1 MNSYQKR
8 FIKTMLVITMIT
20 STILTLS
27 SFAQSATSNDY
38 CIQPPFVAQVVP
50 PLLMFVMDKEHRLFT
65 EAYSDSFDLDAD
77 GKIETTYKHSI
88 EYYGYFDP
96 NKCYTYS
103 TTANEFNPSNY
114 STATGTDAAGKATY
128 DRFCSAGKW
137 SGNVLNWLTMSRMD
151 VLKKV
156 LYGGQRV
163 NPDATNKTTLQRVY
177 IPQDAHSFGKEFTGR
192 LCNSGTT
199 YTNMCS
205 TSIDCD
211 STFSCVDKS
220 QELIGIAAPPAANTC
235 AYTATIDC
243 SPGST
248 CSSANGKILVA
259 TYDHA
264 AGATQDVE
272 IGASHQNILNSFVPA
287 NFIKYYY
294 INDFGV
300 DDTTAANNDLI
311 PSQNHGSSNSFIA
324 EAEFNVKKKSSGNPK
339 YDYTGTW
346 TFFLDSDDGA
356 ELYIDGTPV
365 ASYYSVA
372 GTAGH
377 SSCATAPTTACVA
390 SQVGTINLG
399 ASGYHNLIV
408 RVTNFGG
415 NSGAKVWY
423 KRPGDATW
431 TVFGAAPAGQN
442 SLELR
447 SPVIPDTS
455 ANCTM
460 KTSDFITTGVPTKGV
475 LPGFHLFCNKSV
487 TGNNSYGAPLLRLLP
502 NRTERI
508 WDWISREV
516 VQCGDTLGTGTAV
529 TPTDYNV
536 NIEVCNPTIGLE
548 PNCKT
553 YGTGNSATKKPI
565 GLLQKYGDSDGT
577 KVCSKTLAKTCSSDS
592 DCRASNNG
600 GLDLGMCVD
609 KSQMYFGLISGSYA
623 HNLQGGVLRKNILS
637 ISDEVDSANG
647 FFKTSQNIPS
657 NMLETLDK
665 LQIVGY
671 TDATTNYANCVA
683 QNQSIVDGKCSVW
696 GNPLAEMLY
705 ETFRYYAGKGTP
717 TTAFDYPQNQTDGG
731 LNLPHPSYWGY
742 KDGSTVFKGPY
753 DIFPSCAKP
762 FVLLLSD
769 VFPSFDADQLP
780 GVTGSATTEDTS
792 VHPVLGLDQTI
803 GGKKYLS
810 KLLDDIAATE
820 SVTNNNFFIGD
831 NGTTYDFVCTP
842 KTASGMSL
850 LRGLCPEMPTRKG
863 SFYSAALAYYGH
875 SFMNAEIKK
884 DTTSGI
890 NTNIPNSQT
899 FAVGMASLVGN
910 WTIKAGANTLRI
922 VPLGKSVSG
931 AVSMKASCADKM
943 NLATSNFSD
952 GTFKTL
958 TMTPKAGVTDAYC
971 PTDEIV
977 KVFTH
982 SIKYNSSGDPIYL
995 NFRINYADAE
1005 QGADYDMD
1013 AVGWYEVCTQAAKDA
1028 GYGTCG
1034 TDMDSNQVE
1043 IKVVSDYAA
1052 GGIDQVLGFIVS
1064 GTSEDGSY
1072 LVVRDKSVVAG
1083 TDTPATVSNL
1093 PFNWSH
1099 TFTVTGGSS
1108 GTLKDPLWYAAK
1120 WGGFQDKNGNNVPDL
1135 KEEWAK
1141 NCTESDTSKC
1151 NPDNYYLVTNP
1162 LRLES
1167 QLEKAF
1173 TDILS
1178 RVSSGTAASI
1188 LNNSEGSGANLIQ
1201 AVFYPLKPF
1210 DSQTEAK
1217 WIGEIQ
1223 NLWYY
1228 LDPALQKTSIRED
1241 TNQNNTLNL
1250 KTDMVAQFYFDSNQN
1265 KTQVKRFL
1273 DSNGDG
1279 AADNPDTPVDTVSP
1293 DEVNSLW
1300 KAGRLLWNRNLA
1312 TDPRTIYTGFHSTP
1326 QAIQKF
1332 SVANADGYL
1341 PSWPSFQVLT
1351 QTGDGVASNATFEAK
1366 ATKLINY
1373 IHGSNQADD
1382 ADGTKYRDRKVTILG
1397 CGLNDAQGCTREW
1410 KLGDIVSSTPKL
1422 VSNVKL
1428 NGYSLTPPNG
1438 YNDTTY
1444 NSFINTPTYKNRGMV
1459 FVGANDGMLHAFKL
1473 GTLKELTTRFDKAQI
1488 NNEAGVLATL
1498 PDKLGREEW
1507 AYIPT
1512 QALPY
1517 LKYLADPAYNHLYYI
1532 DRTSTVVDA
1541 SVGVPAGCTSDYSDC
1556 TKQCNANDATQ
1567 PCTWKT
1573 ILIGGMGIG
1582 GAVKPTTDSCTAPAN
1597 CVKTPVAGTGFS
1609 SYFALDVTDPVTP
1622 KFLWEFYGNSN
1633 SPGSLGYST
1642 TGPAIVRITKKD
1654 ALGTPNHS
1662 KNGKW
1667 FAVFGSGPTG
1677 PIDTTLHEFKGQS
1690 DQTLKIF
1697 IVDLASGALV
1707 RTIDTGIANAFAS
1720 SLATSWVDTDR
1731 SNAGSTGYYGDDA
1744 IYVGY
1749 VQKDTTVTPNT
1760 WSKGGVIRILTR
1772 ESDDPDSAVATKK
1785 WSWSTVINNI
1795 GPVTSSVT
1803 KLQDRRKNTL
1813 WLYFGTGRFF
1823 FKGDDSVST
1832 SQQKLYGIKEP
1843 CYSTYNRTMQTP
1855 VAGGTSNDIDHSCSD
1870 AATSTVTTTCTGSST
1885 ALCNQSGDA
1894 TTAPA
1899 ASLPETMGGWVINLD
1914 QSNSSSLA
1922 ERVITDPVASPSGA
1936 VFFTTFKP
1944 SADICKFGGDSL
1956 IWAVNYATGGLPPA
1970 NAMQGKALMQ
1980 VSTGAFAELSLATAF
1995 RNSGNQRLD
2004 GRRLSTPISGVPP
2017 TAQGLSLI
2025 TNPPPV
2031 KKVLHVREK

>member
-1 MNSYQKR
+1 MVSFQRSVVYALT
-8 FIKTMLVITMIT
+8 FIV
-20 STILTLS
+20 SVAAILTTPLR
-27 SFAQSATSNDY
+27 AESAVMNDY

-50 PLLMFVMDKEHRLFT
+50 PLLMFVMNKEHRLFT

-103 TTANEFNPSNY
+103 TTADEFNPSSY
-114 STATGTDAAGKATY
+114 STVTGSDSTGKTTY
-128 DRFCSAGKW
+128 DRFCSANKW

-177 IPQDAHSFGKEFTGR
+177 IPQDAHSFGKEYTGR
-192 LCNSGTT
+192 LCSNGTS

-205 TSIDCD
+205 TSDDCD
-211 STFSCVDKS
+211 STFTCVDKS
-220 QELIGIAAPPAANTC
+220 QQLIGIAAPPAANTC
-235 AYTATIDC
+235 SFTAAIDC

-248 CSSANGKILVA
+248 CSAPNGKILVA
-259 TYDHA
+259 SYDHA

-272 IGASHQNILNSFVPA
+272 IGASHQNIMDSFVPA
-287 NFIKYYY
+287 NFVKSYY
-294 INDFGV
+294 ISSFNV
-300 DDTTAANNDLI
+300 DDTSAANNDLI
-311 PSQNHGSSNSFIA
+311 PTQNHGENNSFIA
-324 EAEFNVKKKSSGNPK
+324 VAEFNVKKKTSGNPK

-356 ELYIDGTPV
+356 ELYIDGSPV

-372 GTAGH
+372 GTNGH

-390 SQVGTINLG
+390 SQVGTINLSAAG
-399 ASGYHNLIV
+399 FHKLIV
-408 RVTNFGG
+408 RVTNYGG

-423 KRPGDATW
+423 KRPGESTW
-431 TVFGAAPAGQN
+431 KVFGAETATTQD
-442 SLELR
+442 SLDLR
-447 SPVIPDTS
+447 SPVIPGTD

-460 KTSDFITTGVPTKGV
+460 MTNDFITDGVPTKGV
-475 LPGFHLFCNKSV
+475 APGYHLFCNKSV
-487 TGNNSYGAPLLRLLP
+487 TGNNSYGPPLLRMLP

-516 VQCGDTLGTGTAV
+516 VQCGNTLGTGTAV
-529 TPTDYNV
+529 TPTDYDV
-536 NIEVCNPTIGLE
+536 NIEVCNPAIGLE

-577 KVCSKTLAKTCSSDS
+577 KVCSKTLAKTCSNDS
-592 DCRASNNG
+592 GCRAADNG
-600 GLDLGMCVD
+600 GVDLGMCVD
-609 KSQMYFGLISGSYA
+609 KSMMYFGLITGSYA
-623 HNLQGGVLRKNILS
+623 HNLEGGVLRKNILS
-637 ISDEVDSANG
+637 ISDEVDTANG

-657 NMLETLDK
+657 NMLETIDK

-717 TTAFDYPQNQTDGG
+717 TSDFDYPQNQTDGG

-742 KDGSTVFKGPY
+742 RDGTTVFKGPY

-769 VFPSFDADQLP
+769 IFPSFDADQLP
-780 GVTGSATTEDTS
+780 GVTGSAFAEDTS
-792 VHPVLGLDQTI
+792 VHPVLGLDQTV

-820 SVTNNNFFIGD
+820 AVTDNTFFIGD
-831 NGTTYDFVCTP
+831 NGTLYDFVCTP
-842 KTASGMSL
+842 KTASTMSL
-850 LRGLCPEMPTRKG
+850 LRGICPEMPTRKG
-863 SFYSAALAYYGH
+863 SFYTAALAYYGH
-875 SFMNAEIKK
+875 SFMSAEIKK

-890 NTNIPNSQT
+890 NNNIPNAQT

-910 WTIKAGANTLRI
+910 WTIKAGAHTLRI
-922 VPLGKSVSG
+922 VPVGKSVSG
-931 AVSMKASCADKM
+931 AVSMKATCADKM
-943 NLATSNFSD
+943 DFAAINFTD
-952 GTFKTL
+952 GKFKTL
-958 TMTPKAGVTDAYC
+958 TMTTKTGVTDAYC
-971 PTDEIV
+971 PTNEIV

-982 SIKYNSSGDPIYL
+982 SIKYDSTGDPIYL
-995 NFRINYADAE
+995 SFRVNYADAE

-1013 AVGWYEVCTQAAKDA
+1013 AVGWYEVCTQAAKDE

-1034 TDMDSNQVE
+1034 TEMEADEVE

-1083 TDTPATVSNL
+1083 ASTPAIISNL

-1099 TFTVTGGSS
+1099 TFKVTGGSS
-1108 GTLKDPLWYAAK
+1108 GALKDPLWYAAK
-1120 WGGFQDKNGNNVPDL
+1120 WGGFQDKNLNNIPDL
-1135 KEEWAK
+1135 REEWAK
-1141 NCTESDTSKC
+1141 NCTETDISKC
-1151 NPDNYYLVTNP
+1151 DPDNYFLVTNP
-1162 LRLES
+1162 LMLEN

-1173 TDILS
+1173 NEILS

-1210 DSQTEAK
+1210 DNNTEAK
-1217 WIGEIQ
+1217 WIGEMQ

-1250 KTDMVAQFYFDSNQN
+1250 KTDLVAQFYFDSDQN
-1265 KTQVKRFL
+1265 KTQVMRFA

-1279 AADNPDTPVDTVSP
+1279 AADDPSAPLNTVSP

-1300 KAGRLLWNRNLA
+1300 KAGRLLWNRNL
-1312 TDPRTIYTGFHSTP
+1312 TDDPRVIYTGFNSTAGATP
-1326 QAIQKF
+1326 TVF
-1332 SVANADGYL
+1332 SSSGTLVTSV
-1341 PSWPSFQVLT
+1341 PFQSIT
-1351 QTGDGVASNATFEAK
+1351 QTGNESK

-1373 IHGSNQADD
+1373 IHGSSQPDD
-1382 ADGTKYRDRKVTILG
+1382 TDGTKYRDRKVTINN
-1397 CGLNDAQGCTREW
+1397 CGLTDAQGCSREW

-1428 NGYSLTPPNG
+1428 NGYNLQSPTG
-1438 YNDTTY
+1438 YGDFTY
-1444 NSFINTPTYKNRGMV
+1444 KKFINTPTYRNRGMV

-1473 GTLKELTTRFDKAQI
+1473 GVLKELTGKFDKAQI
-1488 NNEAGVLATL
+1488 NNSSGTLATEA
-1498 PDKLGREEW
+1498 DKLGREEW
-1507 AYIPT
+1507 AYIPK

-1517 LKYLADPAYNHLYYI
+1517 LKYLADPEYNHLYFV
-1532 DRTSTVVDA
+1532 DRTSSVVDA
-1541 SVGVPAGCTSDYSDC
+1541 SIGKPSGCNDDYSTC
-1556 TKQCNANDATQ
+1556 IKQCDDTDATQ

-1582 GAVKPTTDSCTAPAN
+1582 GAAKPSTDGCTAPAN
-1597 CVKTPVAGTGFS
+1597 CVKTPVAGSGFS
-1609 SYFALDVTDPVTP
+1609 SYFALDVTDPATP
-1622 KFLWEFYGNSN
+1622 KFMWEFQGDPAV
-1633 SPGSLGYST
+1633 PGSLGYST
-1642 TGPAIVRITKKD
+1642 TGPAIVRIAKKNVS
-1654 ALGTPNHS
+1654 GKPEHN

-1697 IVDLASGALV
+1697 IVDMATGALAK
-1707 RTIDTGIANAFAS
+1707 TIDTGIDNAFAS
-1720 SLATSWVDTDR
+1720 SLATSWIDTDR
-1731 SNAGSTGYYGDDA
+1731 SDPTSDGYYSDDA
-1744 IYVGY
+1744 IYIGY
-1749 VQKDTTVTPNT
+1749 VQKNTTVTPNT
-1760 WSKGGVIRILTR
+1760 WTKGGVIRVVTR
-1772 ESDDPDSAVATKK
+1772 ESDEPDSANAAKQ

-1795 GPVTSSVT
+1795 GPVTSSIT
-1803 KLQDRRKNTL
+1803 KLQDRKNKNL

-1823 FKGDDSVST
+1823 FKGDDSLST
-1832 SQQKLYGIKEP
+1832 VQQKLYGIKEP
-1843 CYSTYNRTMQTP
+1843 CYYTSDRKMQTA
-1855 VAGGTSNDIDHSCSD
+1855 VAGGSKNDIDQNCTD
-1870 AATSTVTTTCTGSST
+1870 EATSTITTTCSGSST

-1899 ASLPETMGGWVINLD
+1899 ANLPETMGGWVINLD
-1914 QSNSSSLA
+1914 SSNSSSLA
-1922 ERVITDPVASPSGA
+1922 ERVITDPVASPAGA

-1956 IWAVNYATGGLPPA
+1956 IWSVNYATGGVPPGS
-1970 NAMQGKALMQ
+1970 AMKGKALMQ
-1980 VSTGAFAELSLATAF
+1980 VSTGAFAEISLQDAF
-1995 RNSGNQRLD
+1995 RNPGNLRFD
-2004 GRRLSTPISGVPP
+2004 GRRLASPISGVPP

>member
-1 MNSYQKR
+1 
-8 FIKTMLVITMIT
+8 MLFRLRLRLRVLAVPFMAAV
-20 STILTLS
+20 LLS
-27 SFAQSATSNDY
+27 PDTAASAVTNDY
-38 CIQPPFVAQVVP
+38 CVQPPFVAQVVP

-103 TTANEFNPSNY
+103 TTADEFNPANY
-114 STATGTDAAGKATY
+114 STATGTDASGRTTY
-128 DRFCSAGKW
+128 DRFCAAGKW

-163 NPDATNKTTLQRVY
+163 NPDSTNKTTLQRVY

-192 LCNSGTT
+192 LCSNGSS
-199 YTNMCS
+199 YAAMCA
-205 TSIDCD
+205 TDDDCD
-211 STFSCVDKS
+211 SGSTCVDKS
-220 QELIGIAAPPAANTC
+220 LQLIGIAAPPAANNCT
-235 AYTATIDC
+235 YTAAIDC

-259 TYDHA
+259 FYNHA
-264 AGATQDVE
+264 AGTPQDVE
-272 IGASHQNILNSFVPA
+272 IGASHQQVMDSFVPA
-287 NFIKYYY
+287 NFVKSFY
-294 INDFGV
+294 ITSFSY
-300 DDTTAANNDLI
+300 DDTAAANNDLI
-311 PSQNHGSSNSFIA
+311 PTQNHGQNNSFLA

-339 YDYTGTW
+339 YDYTGVW
-346 TFFLDSDDGA
+346 SFFIDSDDGA
-356 ELYIDGTPV
+356 ELYIDGAPV
-365 ASYYSVA
+365 ASHYSVA
-372 GTAGH
+372 GTSGH

-399 ASGYHNLIV
+399 ASGYHKLMV
-408 RVTNFGG
+408 RGTNFGG
-415 NSGAKVWY
+415 DSGARVWY
-423 KRPGDATW
+423 KRPGDAAW
-431 TVFGAAPAGQN
+431 TVFGTASGAQN
-442 SLELR
+442 GLDLR
-447 SPVIPDTS
+447 SPVIPDAS

-460 KTSDFITTGVPTKGV
+460 MSMDFVTTGVPTKGV
-475 LPGFHLFCNKSV
+475 LPGYHLFCNKSV
-487 TGNNSYGAPLLRLLP
+487 TGNNSYGAPLLRMLT

-508 WDWISREV
+508 WDWVSREV

-536 NIEVCNPTIGLE
+536 NVEVCNPTVGLE

-553 YGTGNSATKKPI
+553 YGSGSSATKKPI

-577 KVCSKTLAKTCSSDS
+577 KVCSKTLAKSCSNDAA
-592 DCRASNNG
+592 CRAASNG
-600 GLDLGMCVD
+600 GVDLGMCVD
-609 KSQMYFGLISGSYA
+609 KSKMYFGLISGSYN

-637 ISDEVDSANG
+637 ISDEVDTANG
-647 FFKTSQNIPS
+647 FFKASQNIPS
-657 NMLETLDK
+657 NMLETIDK

-683 QNQSIVDGKCSVW
+683 QNQSITDGKCSVW

-717 TTAFDYPQNQTDGG
+717 TASFDYAQNQTDGG

-742 KDGSTVFKGPY
+742 KDGTTVFKGPY
-753 DIFPSCAKP
+753 DIYPSCAKP

-780 GVTGSATTEDTS
+780 GVTGSNVTEDTT
-792 VHPVLGLDQTI
+792 VHPVLGLDRTVD
-803 GGKKYLS
+803 GKKLLS
-810 KLLDDIAATE
+810 KLLDDIASTE
-820 SVTNNNFFIGD
+820 SVTGNSFFVGD
-831 NGTTYDFVCTP
+831 NGTLYDFVCTP
-842 KTASGMSL
+842 KTAAGMSL

-863 SFYSAALAYYGH
+863 SYYTAALAYYGH
-875 SFMNAEIKK
+875 SLMNSEIKK

-890 NTNIPNSQT
+890 NTNIPNAQT

-910 WTIKAGANTLRI
+910 WTIKAGSHTMRI
-922 VPLGKSVSG
+922 VPVGKSVSG
-931 AVSMKASCADKM
+931 AVSMKATCADKM
-943 NLATSNFSD
+943 NLATTTFAD
-952 GTFKTL
+952 GQFKTL

-982 SIKYNSSGDPIYL
+982 SIKYNAGGDPIYL
-995 NFRINYADAE
+995 SFRINYADAE

-1013 AVGWYEVCTQAAKDA
+1013 AVGWYEVCTQAAKNA

-1034 TDMDSNQVE
+1034 TDMDADQVE

-1064 GTSEDGSY
+1064 GTSEDGQY

-1083 TDTPATVSNL
+1083 TSTPAIVSNL

-1099 TFTVTGGSS
+1099 IFTVTGGSS

-1120 WGGFQDKNGNNVPDL
+1120 WGGFQDKNGNDRPDL

-1141 NCTESDTSKC
+1141 NCTESDVSKC
-1151 NPDNYYLVTNP
+1151 SPDNYYLVTNP
-1162 LRLES
+1162 LKLEI

-1210 DSQTEAK
+1210 DQQTEAR

-1241 TNQNNTLNL
+1241 TNQNNILNL
-1250 KTDMVAQFYFDSNQN
+1250 KSDLVAQFYFDNSQN
-1265 KTQVKRFL
+1265 KTLVKRFS
-1273 DSNGDG
+1273 DGNGDG
-1279 AADNPDTPVDTVSP
+1279 AADTPGTPLDTVSP

-1300 KAGRLLWNRNLA
+1300 KAGRLLWNRNLT
-1312 TDPRTIYTGFHSTP
+1312 TDPRTIYTGFGSTAGSP
-1326 QAIQKF
+1326 PQKF
-1332 SVANADGYL
+1332 SVLDVDGYL
-1341 PSWPSFQVLT
+1341 PTWPNFQAIT
-1351 QTGDGVASNATFEAK
+1351 QTGDGVASTAAFEAK
-1366 ATKLINY
+1366 ASKLINY
-1373 IHGSNQADD
+1373 IHGFSQTTD
-1382 ADGTKYRDRKVTILG
+1382 ADGTAYRDRKVTILG
-1397 CGLNDAQGCTREW
+1397 CGLTDAQACSREW

-1428 NGYSLTPPNG
+1428 NGYSLQPPNG
-1438 YNDTTY
+1438 YNDTSY
-1444 NSFINTPTYKNRGMV
+1444 NSFVNTPTYRNRGMV

-1473 GTLKELTTRFDKAQI
+1473 GVLKELTGRFDKAQI
-1488 NNEAGVLATL
+1488 NDGAGNLANAA
-1498 PDKLGREEW
+1498 DQLGREEW
-1507 AYIPT
+1507 AYIPK
-1512 QALPY
+1512 QVLPY
-1517 LKYLADPAYNHLYYI
+1517 LKYLADPAYNHIYFV

-1541 SVGVPAGCTSDYSDC
+1541 SIGVPTGCSTDYSAC
-1556 TKQCNANDATQ
+1556 TKQCDAADPNR
-1567 PCTWKT
+1567 PCTWRT

-1582 GAVKPTTDSCTAPAN
+1582 GAAKPTSDACSAPAN
-1597 CVKTPVAGTGFS
+1597 CVKTPVAGNGFS
-1609 SYFALDVTDPVTP
+1609 TYFALDVTDPAAP
-1622 KFLWEFYGNSN
+1622 KYLWEFYGNPN

-1642 TGPAIVRITKKD
+1642 TGPAIVRIAKRD
-1654 ALGTPNHS
+1654 AAGRPDHG

-1697 IVDLASGALV
+1697 IVDLATGALV
-1707 RTIDTGIANAFAS
+1707 KTIDTGIANAFAS
-1720 SLATSWVDTDR
+1720 SLATSWIDTDR
-1731 SNAGSTGYYGDDA
+1731 ANATSAGYYSDDA
-1744 IYVGY
+1744 VYVGY
-1749 VQKDTTVTPNT
+1749 VQKDTSVTPNT
-1760 WSKGGVIRILTR
+1760 WTKGGVIRILTR
-1772 ESDDPDSAVATKK
+1772 ESDEPGSATPAKQWT
-1785 WSWSTVINNI
+1785 WSTVINGI

-1803 KLQDRRKNTL
+1803 KLQDRSNHTL
-1813 WLYFGTGRFF
+1813 WLYFGSGRFF
-1823 FKGDDSVST
+1823 FKGDDPLGT
-1832 SQQKLYGIKEP
+1832 SQQRLYGIKEP
-1843 CYSTYNRTMQTP
+1843 CYSTSDRKMQAP
-1855 VAGGTSNDIDHSCSD
+1855 LAGGSLNDMDQDCTD
-1870 AATSTVTTTCTGSST
+1870 AATSTITTICSGLTGS
-1885 ALCNQSGDA
+1885 LCDQSGDA
-1894 TTAPA
+1894 STAPA
-1899 ASLPETMGGWVINLD
+1899 ATLPDGMGGWVINLD
-1914 QSNSSSLA
+1914 RSDSNSLS

-1956 IWAVNYATGGLPPA
+1956 IWAVDYKTGGLPPSRS
-1970 NAMQGKALMQ
+1970 MQGKALMQ
-1980 VSTGAFAELSLATAF
+1980 VSTGAFAEISLKDAF
-1995 RNSGNQRLD
+1995 RNQGNLRLD
-2004 GRRLSTPISGVPP
+2004 GRRLESPISGVPP